1 METVSADEQVEASLT
16 PVPQLHIDAIALLPS
31 GHDLVPK
38 HIGHELRTGREE
50 DPREIVPEELVVMLV
65 ADGHASE
72 MGSTGAPWIATSAI
86 GFSLNLRERYV
97 GLSRLLV
104 CHQVP

>member
-16 PVPQLHIDAIALLPS
+16 PVPQLYIDAIALLPS

-38 HIGHELRTGREE
+38 HIGHELRTGGEE
-50 DPREIVPEELVVMLV
+50 DLREIVPEEFYVVAVKAAAAQSALGRSLELVVMLV

-72 MGSTGAPWIATSAI
+72 MGSAG
-86 GFSLNLRERYV
+86 GHF
-97 GLSRLLV
+97 
-104 CHQVP
+104 

>member
-1 METVSADEQVEASLT
+1 
-16 PVPQLHIDAIALLPS
+16 
-31 GHDLVPK
+31 
-38 HIGHELRTGREE
+38 
-50 DPREIVPEELVVMLV
+50 MLV